1 VEHLKKCDEE
11 EDEEKLLN
19 ESGDDYGIGKLKQ
32 TMLNGILCKITFLL
46 YLKGYDCPLIE
57 KLFQHCSTIA
67 GSSLTAAEL
76 INSNRF
82 NYAINWYGGWHH
94 CKR

>member
-1 VEHLKKCDEE
+1 MKKCDEE

-19 ESGDDYGIGKLKQ
+19 ENEEDFGIGKLKQ
-32 TMLNGILCKITFLL
+32 ILRNEIWDKLTL
-46 YLKGYDCPLIE
+46 YESLIGYDCPLIE
-57 KLFQHCSTIA
+57 KLFQHCSLIA

-82 NYAINWYGGWHH
+82 NYVINWYGGWHH
-94 CKR
+94 SKR